1 MELKYGLTGSK
12 RKELAKAIGELLN
25 EDVRYL
31 GVPSMAYSIGGFTL
45 TKEGNLVFD
54 ENLVESAE
62 LVLRLKEKGFVPL
75 EEIENIQEPA
85 PQSDTAGTQAER
97 NVLTISVAL
106 MEEAE
111 LNRLK
116 NLVKSKKTLLSHAF
130 KSEEI
135 EVVVEEDRISFPWFE
150 LSDSDHFDAYSQFVI
165 KLCKL
170 AKELSR
176 AITKEKIMENE
187 KYAFRCFLLRLGFIG
202 DEYKKTRKILLENL
216 EGSSA
221 FRVKKE
227 VVNDEISNRC
237 RA

>member
-1 MELKYGLTGSK
+1 MELKYGITGSK
-12 RKELAKAIGELLN
+12 RKELAKVIGEILN

-31 GVPSMAYSIGGFTL
+31 GVPSMAYSVGGFTL

-54 ENLVESAE
+54 ENVVEPAE
-62 LVLRLKEKGFVPL
+62 LVLKLKEKGFEPL
-75 EEIENIQEPA
+75 EEIENTQDPVSQSEIQN
-85 PQSDTAGTQAER
+85 PQEER

-130 KSEEI
+130 KSDEI
-135 EVVVEEDRISFPWFE
+135 EIVVEEDRISFPWFE

-170 AKELSR
+170 AKEQSR

-221 FRVKKE
+221 FKTKKG
-227 VVNDEISNRC
+227 VVSDEISR
-237 RA
+237 

>member
-1 MELKYGLTGSK
+1 MELKYGLKGSK
-12 RKELAKAIGELLN
+12 RKELAAAVGEILN
-25 EDVRYL
+25 ESVRYL
-31 GVPSMAYSIGGFTL
+31 GMPSMAYSIGGFTL
-45 TKEGNLVFD
+45 TKEGNLMFD
-54 ENLVESAE
+54 ENAKDASE
-62 LVLRLKEKGFVPL
+62 LIAKLKEKGYTSDN
-75 EEIENIQEPA
+75 EEEFAQDVSL
-85 PQSDTAGTQAER
+85 QSQTEQNAKER

-116 NLVKSKKTLLSHAF
+116 NLVESKKTLLSHAF

-170 AKELSR
+170 AKNQSR
-176 AITKEKIMENE
+176 TLAKEKKVENE
-187 KYAFRCFLLRLGFIG
+187 KYAFRCFLLRLGLIG

-221 FRVKKE
+221 FKVKKIKE
-227 VVNDEISNRC
+227 
-237 RA
+237 

>member
-12 RKELAKAIGELLN
+12 RKGLAKAIGEILN

-45 TKEGNLVFD
+45 TKEGSLVFD
-54 ENLVESAE
+54 ENVAEPGE
-62 LVLRLKEKGFVPL
+62 LVLKLKEKGFEPL
-75 EEIENIQEPA
+75 EEIENTQDPVSQSEIQN
-85 PQSDTAGTQAER
+85 PQEER

-111 LNRLK
+111 LNSLK
-116 NLVKSKKTLLSHAF
+116 NLVESKKTLLSHAF

-170 AKELSR
+170 AKEQSR

-221 FRVKKE
+221 FKVKKIKE
-227 VVNDEISNRC
+227 
-237 RA
+237 

>member
-1 MELKYGLTGSK
+1 MEVKYGITGSK
-12 RKELAKAIGELLN
+12 RKELAKVIGEILN

-45 TKEGNLVFD
+45 TKEGSLVFD
-54 ENLVESAE
+54 ENLVEPAE
-62 LVLRLKEKGFVPL
+62 LVLKLKEKGFEAI
-75 EEIENIQEPA
+75 EEIESIQEPA
-85 PQSDTAGTQAER
+85 SQSEIQNPQEER

-116 NLVKSKKTLLSHAF
+116 NLVESKKTLLSHAF

-170 AKELSR
+170 AKDQSR
-176 AITKEKIMENE
+176 TLAKEKKVENE
-187 KYAFRCFLLRLGFIG
+187 KYAFRCFLLRLGLIG

-221 FRVKKE
+221 FRAKKE
-227 VVNDEISNRC
+227 NANDEISN
-237 RA
+237 

>member
-12 RKELAKAIGELLN
+12 RKGLAKAIGEILN

-45 TKEGNLVFD
+45 TKEGSLVFD
-54 ENLVESAE
+54 ENVAEPGE
-62 LVLRLKEKGFVPL
+62 LVLKLKEKGFEPL
-75 EEIENIQEPA
+75 EEIENTQDPVSQSEIQN
-85 PQSDTAGTQAER
+85 PQEER

-116 NLVKSKKTLLSHAF
+116 NLVESKKTLLSHAF

-170 AKELSR
+170 AKEQSR

-221 FRVKKE
+221 FKVKKIKE
-227 VVNDEISNRC
+227 
-237 RA
+237 

>member
-1 MELKYGLTGSK
+1 MEVKYGITGSK
-12 RKELAKAIGELLN
+12 RKELAKVIGEILN

-45 TKEGNLVFD
+45 TKEGSLVFD
-54 ENLVESAE
+54 ENLVEPAE
-62 LVLRLKEKGFVPL
+62 LVLKLKEKGFEAI
-75 EEIENIQEPA
+75 EEIESIQEPA
-85 PQSDTAGTQAER
+85 SQSEIQNPQEER

-116 NLVKSKKTLLSHAF
+116 NLVESKKTLLSHAF

-170 AKELSR
+170 AKDQSR
-176 AITKEKIMENE
+176 TLAKEKKVENE
-187 KYAFRCFLLRLGFIG
+187 KYAFRCFLLRLGLIG

-221 FRVKKE
+221 FRTKKE
-227 VVNDEISNRC
+227 NANSEISK
-237 RA
+237 

>member
-12 RKELAKAIGELLN
+12 RKELAKAIGEVLN
-25 EDVRYL
+25 ENAKYL
-31 GVPSMAYSIGGFTL
+31 GMPSMAYQIGEFTL

-54 ENLVESAE
+54 ENLTNPGE
-62 LVLRLKEKGFVPL
+62 LVSKLKEKGFISLDEPENAQEVVAQDETEDT
-75 EEIENIQEPA
+75 EE
-85 PQSDTAGTQAER
+85 ER

-150 LSDSDHFDAYSQFVI
+150 LGDSDHFDAYSQFVI

-170 AKELSR
+170 AKEQTR

-202 DEYKKTRKILLENL
+202 DEYKKIRKILLENL

-227 VVNDEISNRC
+227 VVSDEISK
-237 RA
+237 